1 MTTSIS
7 SSQKVLNNKILEY
20 FPGLVVRKDLTAELK
35 QNAVVP
41 TYVLE
46 YLLGQHCATDDP
58 QQIQEGLETVRRIL
72 SKHYVH
78 RNQSELI
85 KSTIKDRGNHKVIEK
100 WLSDECKPCL
110 IEHVIE
116 GYDEIYSILT
126 ELDDRLLWHGWPL
139 IGRLHD
145 PIK

>member
-1 MTTSIS
+1 M
-7 SSQKVLNNKILEY
+7 NKEKKIES
-20 FPGLVVRKDLTAELK
+20 
-35 QNAVVP
+35 
-41 TYVLE
+41 LE
-46 YLLGQHCATDDP
+46 YLLEAASKIFGEKNLLEMLVA
-58 QQIQEGLETVRRIL
+58 EGAPEDKNIKEISNDEKLRFLHLTMALKNSDIFLEHLRTRLKEMSEI
-72 SKHYVH
+72 SKIIDV
-78 RNQSELI
+78 
-85 KSTIKDRGNHKVIEK
+85 GNHKVIEK

>member
-1 MTTSIS
+1 M
-7 SSQKVLNNKILEY
+7 NKEKKIES
-20 FPGLVVRKDLTAELK
+20 
-35 QNAVVP
+35 
-41 TYVLE
+41 LE
-46 YLLGQHCATDDP
+46 YLLEAASKIFGEKKLLEMLVA
-58 QQIQEGLETVRRIL
+58 EGAPEDKNIKEISNDEKLRFLHLTMALKNSDIFLEHLRTRLKEMSEI
-72 SKHYVH
+72 SKIIDV
-78 RNQSELI
+78 
-85 KSTIKDRGNHKVIEK
+85 GNHKVIEK

>member
-1 MTTSIS
+1 M
-7 SSQKVLNNKILEY
+7 NKEKKIES
-20 FPGLVVRKDLTAELK
+20 
-35 QNAVVP
+35 
-41 TYVLE
+41 LE
-46 YLLGQHCATDDP
+46 YLLEAASKIFGEKKLLEMLVAEGAPEDKNIKEISNDDRLRFLHLTMALKNSD
-58 QQIQEGLETVRRIL
+58 IFLEHLRTRLKEMSEISKIL
-72 SKHYVH
+72 DV
-78 RNQSELI
+78 
-85 KSTIKDRGNHKVIEK
+85 GNHKVIEK

>member
-1 MTTSIS
+1 M
-7 SSQKVLNNKILEY
+7 NKEKKIES
-20 FPGLVVRKDLTAELK
+20 
-35 QNAVVP
+35 
-41 TYVLE
+41 LE
-46 YLLGQHCATDDP
+46 YLLEAANKIFGEKKLLEMLIA
-58 QQIQEGLETVRRIL
+58 EGAPKDKNLKEISNNEELRFLHLTMALKNSAIFLEHLRTRLREMSEI
-72 SKHYVH
+72 SKIIGV
-78 RNQSELI
+78 
-85 KSTIKDRGNHKVIEK
+85 GNHKILEK

>member
-1 MTTSIS
+1 M
-7 SSQKVLNNKILEY
+7 NKEKKIES
-20 FPGLVVRKDLTAELK
+20 
-35 QNAVVP
+35 
-41 TYVLE
+41 LE
-46 YLLGQHCATDDP
+46 YLLEAASKIFGEKKLLEMLVA
-58 QQIQEGLETVRRIL
+58 EGAPEYKNIKEISNDEKLRFLHLTMALKNSDIFLEHLRTRLKEMSEI
-72 SKHYVH
+72 SKIINV
-78 RNQSELI
+78 
-85 KSTIKDRGNHKVIEK
+85 GNHKVIEK

>member
-1 MTTSIS
+1 M
-7 SSQKVLNNKILEY
+7 NKEKKIES
-20 FPGLVVRKDLTAELK
+20 LK
-35 QNAVVP
+35 
-41 TYVLE
+41 
-46 YLLGQHCATDDP
+46 YLLEAASKIFGEKKLLEMLVA
-58 QQIQEGLETVRRIL
+58 EGAPEDKNIKEISNDEKLRFLHLTMALKNSDIFLEHLRTRLKEMSEI
-72 SKHYVH
+72 SKIIDV
-78 RNQSELI
+78 
-85 KSTIKDRGNHKVIEK
+85 GNHKVIEK

>member
-1 MTTSIS
+1 M
-7 SSQKVLNNKILEY
+7 NKEKKIES
-20 FPGLVVRKDLTAELK
+20 
-35 QNAVVP
+35 
-41 TYVLE
+41 LE
-46 YLLGQHCATDDP
+46 YLLEAASKIFGEKKLLEMLVA
-58 QQIQEGLETVRRIL
+58 EGAPEYKNIKEISNDEKLRFLHLTMALKNSDIFLEHLRTRLKEMSEISKIL
-72 SKHYVH
+72 DV
-78 RNQSELI
+78 
-85 KSTIKDRGNHKVIEK
+85 GNHKVIEK